1 MDFVT
6 KRPGAYVVCAVIII
20 CSTLFGAHRS
30 LENLVRKTESNFYEG
45 VYVDSGDYTSKSIYS
60 QLEMMSDAS
69 LGLIT
74 TCNRPG
80 LEPEIQD
87 MRVARETLLTAMNA
101 RDISDM
107 YSAFESLNEAYITLH
122 DAISSSDLFNDD
134 AVSEYMTNFSGA
146 QAVITA
152 SGYNAEVQK
161 LKNGT
166 LSDFPA
172 NIFHILV
179 NVDPPETFG

>member
-6 KRPGAYVVCAVIII
+6 KRPGAYVICAVIII

-30 LENLVRKTESNFYEG
+30 LEKVVRQTENNFYDG
-45 VYVDSGDYTSKSIYS
+45 VYIDSGDYTSKSIYS

-80 LEPEIQD
+80 LETEIQD

-107 YSAFESLNEAYITLH
+107 YSAFISLGESCSTLRS
-122 DAISSSDLFNDD
+122 AISSSDLINDSTI
-134 AVSEYMTNFSGA
+134 SEYMSNFDGA

-166 LSDFPA
+166 LSAFPA
-172 NIFHILV
+172 NIFRILV
-179 NVDPPETFG
+179 SVDPPETFG